1 MVGKGCNFQFCTISL
16 GFSPPSSQKLITIS
30 KGRARNIDIVLYFF
44 FFQSIANRSLIPL
57 YHRERI
63 KAGYTDPRTI
73 DLIVFSFTPPPPVS
87 LYHRLF
93 VSATWKKVI
102 RRLINAGANVICS
115 QVSLESLDSA
125 VVERARAEEWS
136 FCEKERR

>member
-1 MVGKGCNFQFCTISL
+1 MQFPILHNLSRI
-16 GFSPPSSQKLITIS
+16 FPPLVPKINYYI
-30 KGRARNIDIVLYFF
+30 KRAGTKYRYRIVFFF

-73 DLIVFSFTPPPPVS
+73 DLIVLSFTRLPSPPVS

>member
-1 MVGKGCNFQFCTISL
+1 MQFPILHNLSRI
-16 GFSPPSSQKLITIS
+16 FPPSSQKLITIS
-30 KGRARNIDIVLYFF
+30 KGRARNIDIILYFF

-73 DLIVFSFTPPPPVS
+73 DLIVFSFTPLPPVS